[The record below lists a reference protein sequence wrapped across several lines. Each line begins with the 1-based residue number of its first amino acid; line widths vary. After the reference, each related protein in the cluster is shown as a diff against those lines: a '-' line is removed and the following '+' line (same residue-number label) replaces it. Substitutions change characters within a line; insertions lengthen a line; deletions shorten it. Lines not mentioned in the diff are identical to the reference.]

1 MNKIFAFIILLLV
14 ITVSVVI
21 ITSENA
27 NAIIS
32 NIENANSHSGYI
44 VYSNPI
50 KTIIKNIIVNINIE
64 FEIFIPIIDR
74 IIAIADNQT

>member
-27 NAIIS
+27 NAIH
-32 NIENANSHSGYI
+32 NTYYFKFHFLFH
-44 VYSNPI
+44 NPFL
-50 KTIIKNIIVNINIE
+50 TIIANA
-64 FEIFIPIIDR
+64 IFL
-74 IIAIADNQT
+74 ASL